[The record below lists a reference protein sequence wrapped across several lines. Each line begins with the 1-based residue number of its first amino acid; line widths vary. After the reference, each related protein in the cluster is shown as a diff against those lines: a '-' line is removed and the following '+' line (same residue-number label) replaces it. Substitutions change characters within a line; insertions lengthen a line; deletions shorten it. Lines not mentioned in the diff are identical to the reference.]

1 MKQAKAFVPPFDSE
15 FNSFCSWVVAR
26 SIGIDQFFQKYS
38 LAFIDFTNA
47 DTLHDRAEPCFQKA
61 CPVEL
66 HIELLM
72 IDHNKVVESIGS
84 DLLVVEWQ

>member
-26 SIGIDQFFQKYS
+26 SIGIDQF
-38 LAFIDFTNA
+38 DFTNA